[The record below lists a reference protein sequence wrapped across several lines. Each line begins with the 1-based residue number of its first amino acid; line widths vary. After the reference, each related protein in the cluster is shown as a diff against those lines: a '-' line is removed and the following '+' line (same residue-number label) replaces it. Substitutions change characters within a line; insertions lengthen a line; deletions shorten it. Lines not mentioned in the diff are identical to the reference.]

1 MISIDFVNIVY
12 FAQLRKLSAKL
23 DISNN
28 GREGRVVLGCVDN
41 SAKFI
46 LEPASNLTS
55 KYLPIFETNPPK
67 YCLSIDFFAK
77 LYAYNLHTIICG
89 NYEGVLLSF
98 KLNNDDWL
106 NLIDYGFIDNIKVL
120 KIRDIFGICD

>member
-67 YCLSIDFFAK
+67 YLPSIEIIAQNFM
-77 LYAYNLHTIICG
+77 HIICTQSSVG
-89 NYEGVLLSF
+89 
-98 KLNNDDWL
+98 
-106 NLIDYGFIDNIKVL
+106 IMKVYYYHS
-120 KIRDIFGICD
+120 D